1 MLTWKWLQSIIGKLQ
16 LKREEREN
24 LQLPSNS
31 SQSLLK
37 RSQAPA
43 SKPKV
48 TREKPVKPSPEKHPK
63 RGKVQIIRKGKS
75 SLQLIDEEEPSQPEP
90 IHQGEGKEYDVER
103 AIPES
108 PGIVLGT
115 GIRVKS
121 IATEEASCKYTIGS
135 AHPKRRSTIGPIL
148 YSMSNSATKEAST
161 GPSTQPHDDASAN
174 IVRDSP
180 SPADAETGADT
191 DKTNSGGDT
200 EILQIG
206 EEQEEDV
213 DNQVNLEEYTAELDQ
228 GQAGSDPEDPLSFSE
243 TLSLMKNLNDAYTIR
258 DPFLNDKS
266 TEDEPRKLIVD
277 SEAVSLVTV
286 LIYQAFSLVPPLST
300 PVIDLSP
307 LNKHLPPAPF
317 FERTT
322 TTTTKTL
329 PPPPQQQST
338 TDSESRELPEA
349 DMKEILHQRMFEIG
363 TYKSLPEHVALYE
376 ALEASIE
383 RANREEFLAE
393 KDKSRKR

>member
-1 MLTWKWLQSIIGKLQ
+1 
-16 LKREEREN
+16 
-24 LQLPSNS
+24 
-31 SQSLLK
+31 
-37 RSQAPA
+37 
-43 SKPKV
+43 
-48 TREKPVKPSPEKHPK
+48 
-63 RGKVQIIRKGKS
+63 
-75 SLQLIDEEEPSQPEP
+75 
-90 IHQGEGKEYDVER
+90 
-103 AIPES
+103 
-108 PGIVLGT
+108 
-115 GIRVKS
+115 
-121 IATEEASCKYTIGS
+121 
-135 AHPKRRSTIGPIL
+135 
-148 YSMSNSATKEAST
+148 
-161 GPSTQPHDDASAN
+161 
-174 IVRDSP
+174 
-180 SPADAETGADT
+180 
-191 DKTNSGGDT
+191 
-200 EILQIG
+200 
-206 EEQEEDV
+206 
-213 DNQVNLEEYTAELDQ
+213 
-228 GQAGSDPEDPLSFSE
+228 
-243 TLSLMKNLNDAYTIR
+243 MKNLNDAYTIR

-338 TDSESRELPEA
+338 TDSESRYHHEASGLPHQNKQIENKVVKEDVQVALQDPLRDRFRELPEA

-393 KDKSRKR
+393 KDKSRKRCHNDHDPPPPLPDSDLSKKRRHAFDASGSTQPPAPQSLAWKTSHTREAPSSSSKQKSAPHSEQPVEDVPIPDDVNVSGSEDTDTVHLPKIKTRPDWLKPVPEEDRPATPEPD